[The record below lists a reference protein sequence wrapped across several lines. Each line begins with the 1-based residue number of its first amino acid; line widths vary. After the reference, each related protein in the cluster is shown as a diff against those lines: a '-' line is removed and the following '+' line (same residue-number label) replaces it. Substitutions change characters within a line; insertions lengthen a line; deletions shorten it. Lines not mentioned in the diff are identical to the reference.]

1 MILPHANL
9 HRRSARRKDVQGREE
24 QYGHLSLSGLHVA
37 PIYAGCV
44 DEGIAV
50 IDTRHE
56 QGAAH
61 AADAYA
67 RLTRGVGIAVV
78 TAGPGVTDA
87 LTGVANAFAANS
99 PMILIGGAAPTF
111 NAGKGSLQE
120 IEQVD
125 LFLRITKWADRIPST
140 AAIPSFLAR
149 AFRVALSGRPGPVF
163 LEIPFDVLMNGVDEA
178 EAPLPTGY
186 RTKARSPG
194 DPALIA
200 EAAKRLDGA
209 EKPAIIAGLSIWARR
224 GRAPAGP
231 RRARRLSRLPE
242 WLRPRLS
249 ASGPPQLLPADA
261 ERSSPRGRR
270 RAGGGYSARLS
281 PRLRQPRRPSSPR
294 PR

>member
-1 MILPHANL
+1 MPTVSGGELVAQML
-9 HRRSARRKDVQGREE
+9 KGETVSAIFT
-24 QYGHLSLSGLHVA
+24 LSGLHVA

-44 DEGIAV
+44 DQGIQV

-67 RLTRGVGIAVV
+67 RLTRGIGVAVV

-87 LTGVANAFAANS
+87 VTGVANAFAANS
-99 PMILIGGAAPTF
+99 PLLLIGGAAPTF

-125 LFLRITKWADRIPST
+125 LFLRITKWADRVPST
-140 AAIPSFLAR
+140 QAIPAYLAR

-163 LEIPFDVLMNGVDEA
+163 LEIPFDQLVNAVEAA

-194 DPALIA
+194 DPALVA
-200 EAAKRLDGA
+200 EAAAKLDGA
-209 EKPAIIAGLSIWARR
+209 ERPAVIAGSSIWFDDAVEPLKTLIERAGLLHLSQRCRRGVRFRPSTPTSSSTPARR
-224 GRAPAGP
+224 RWPP
-231 RRARRLSRLPE
+231 PTWSWWWARPWISA
-242 WLRPRLS
+242 WAMARPRPS
-249 ASGPPQLLPADA
+249 RPM
-261 ERSSPRGRR
+261 
-270 RAGGGYSARLS
+270 
-281 PRLRQPRRPSSPR
+281 LR
-294 PR
+294 